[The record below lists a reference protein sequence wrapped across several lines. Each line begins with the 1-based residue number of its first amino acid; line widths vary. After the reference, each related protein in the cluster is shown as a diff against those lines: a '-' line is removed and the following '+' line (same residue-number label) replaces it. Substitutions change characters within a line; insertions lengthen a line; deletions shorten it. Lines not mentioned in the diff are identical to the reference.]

1 MFKKFKKSFLQ
12 ISQKVKLNSLSMR
25 KNIQNDDSFKPF
37 ISQKIKNLT
46 KYITCLLKIRFVQ
59 FEYKQIINPCRPK

>member
-46 KYITCLLKIRFVQ
+46 KYIICLLKIRFVP
-59 FEYKQIINPCRPK
+59 FEYE

>member
-12 ISQKVKLNSLSMR
+12 IFQKVKLNSLSMR

-46 KYITCLLKIRFVQ
+46 KYITCLLKIRFVS
-59 FEYKQIINPCRPK
+59 FEYE

>member
-46 KYITCLLKIRFVQ
+46 KYITCLLKIRFVP
-59 FEYKQIINPCRPK
+59 FEYE